1 MLFKIIFKNTLFLF
15 LICSLISCGAEV
27 DPEPQPVPDLTLKAP
42 QCIDGNAEYD
52 PEIILEETTTNL
64 TIYNLEIFE
73 NAQIE
78 VDEDTTYSIPRTI
91 IINEREVIYYSKT
104 KVISGNKTVFRYQYI
119 EIGEERYA
127 DDEVVEIILFEVE
140 PGLEEFF
147 LSGEEELLKAN
158 AHYELYCYCPFTIM
172 GTNAMNNA
180 CIKGKKTSDDTWQVD
195 ISIFHSDP
203 DIDRNPYKKM
213 IRGEFKIKNLAD
225 AIQ

>member
-1 MLFKIIFKNTLFLF
+1 MLFKTIFKNALFLF
-15 LICSLISCGAEV
+15 LISSLISCDAEV
-27 DPEPQPVPDLTLKAP
+27 DPEPQPEPDLTLIAP
-42 QCIDGNAEYD
+42 KCIDGNAEYD
-52 PEIILEETTTNL
+52 PEIILEENTTNL
-64 TIYNLEIFE
+64 TLYNLEIFE

-78 VDEDTTYSIPRTI
+78 VDDDTTYTIPRTL

-104 KVISGNKTVFRYQYI
+104 KVIPGNKTVFRYQYI

-127 DDEVVEIILFEVE
+127 DDEVEEIILFEVE
-140 PGLEEFF
+140 AGQEEFF

-158 AHYELYCYCPFTIM
+158 AYYELYCYCPFTTM

-180 CIKGKKTSDDTWQVD
+180 CLKGKKTPDDTWQVD